1 MMMRGTLA
9 LLLAPLFVDLA
20 GIVSVGTAV
29 VSGSSNKIKNRQCI
43 RSKERR
49 F

>member
-9 LLLAPLFVDLA
+9 LLLVPLFVDQA
-20 GIVSVGTAV
+20 GIVSVGAAV
-29 VSGSSNKIKNRQCI
+29 TRGSSKIKNRPCI

-49 F
+49 L